1 MRLKQYLIEQDD
13 KLSKQDLNNLE
24 KWADALFKAVGI
36 DIEFTKHFLQRVNDA
51 RNNKQITFKE
61 LSQLFRDTYKKY
73 GRKIKEL
80 GPDAEAVIKDMI
92 SDINMPFVLVWDRK
106 SQEFDL
112 IAKTVMRKKD
122 FKTSNRVLRVGD
134 NRKK

>member
-51 RNNKQITFKE
+51 RNKKQITFKE